1 MRPELLGGGLCLLGA
16 LLACGPGVDE
26 LDSPDGDTY
35 EEEGVLQKP
44 LRVDVEV
51 LDPESADLHFRVWG
65 IDFTP
70 SMNVHVI
77 GVGLTTE
84 FVSKTQLHARLNPLL
99 VKDMPE
105 FPVEVRVEPGDVVYM
120 SGARSPSVTASMPV
134 PELHSLTPDVLEA
147 NPTATIRIAVLG
159 KNLVHGTQAVF
170 RGIWYPVT
178 LSSTRLGELWLP
190 PEALTPTS
198 GKQSLYLEVPRP
210 RLLDTPALSLT
221 VTASPPVASP

>member
-26 LDSPDGDTY
+26 RDSPDGDTY
-35 EEEGVLQKP
+35 EEEGVLRKP

-105 FPVEVRVEPGDVVYM
+105 FPVEVRVEPGDYVYM

-147 NPTATIRIAVLG
+147 NPTAPIRIAVLG